1 MQDLFLKCY
10 IIRVEPLV
18 KALHLTTTKKRKKR
32 KRNATKEQI
41 DKVQKTVVK
50 NTLYLC
56 K

>member
-18 KALHLTTTKKRKKR
+18 KVLHLTTTKKR

-41 DKVQKTVVK
+41 DKVQKTIVK